1 MLLKINPQS
10 SEPLYLQLRQ
20 QIILG
25 LACGQLNLGE
35 SLPSVRQ
42 MAEEL
47 GMNMMTVSKA
57 YNALKDEGYLVIDR
71 RSGTK
76 IADKIGPSEKFTQ
89 DFQKE
94 TALLLADFFNR
105 GGSLAAAKEEIEKIY
120 EDFHVGGKNH
130 D

>member
-1 MLLKINPQS
+1 MIMQIDPQS
-10 SEPLYLQLRQ
+10 SAPLYLQLRQ

-25 LACGQLNLGE
+25 IATGDLKLGE

-47 GMNMMTVSKA
+47 DLNMMTVSKA
-57 YNALKDEGYLVIDR
+57 YNALKEEGYLVIDR

-76 IADKIGPSEKFTQ
+76 IAEKIPISEKFTQ
-89 DFQKE
+89 VFRQE
-94 TALLLADFFNR
+94 STLLWADFFNR
-105 GGSLAAAKEEIEKIY
+105 GGSLTAAKAEVEKIY
-120 EDFHVGGKNH
+120 QTFQAGGNKH